1 MTEVAT
7 RFGFYELGRFA
18 VQYREAF
25 GERPNP
31 GRRGHAQALPPRDVD
46 RRARSRLLALG
57 FAGAFRRAELVALEV
72 GDLIETPDGL
82 RVLIRRSKGDQEG
95 QAQEIAIPRGCRLR
109 PVEALVAWLAA
120 AEISTEPIFRPVKK
134 GGRVSGAPLSAFSAA
149 EIVKHYATR
158 AGLDPRTFAG
168 RSLRSGFLTSA
179 AEAGASAFKMDGGT
193 EPPLR

>member
-1 MTEVAT
+1 MLHRALPAADRGSVTMTEVAT

-82 RVLIRRSKGDQEG
+82 RCTTSPSTICTPERSAGGGSSNRPAARSIGSPARSNSWRSASKTDKNDAAVLAKLH
-95 QAQEIAIPRGCRLR
+95 A
-109 PVEALVAWLAA
+109 
-120 AEISTEPIFRPVKK
+120 
-134 GGRVSGAPLSAFSAA
+134 
-149 EIVKHYATR
+149 
-158 AGLDPRTFAG
+158 
-168 RSLRSGFLTSA
+168 SGFLPEVWMPEVWDVWLVSVTATRGS
-179 AEAGASAFKMDGGT
+179 G
-193 EPPLR
+193 LRA